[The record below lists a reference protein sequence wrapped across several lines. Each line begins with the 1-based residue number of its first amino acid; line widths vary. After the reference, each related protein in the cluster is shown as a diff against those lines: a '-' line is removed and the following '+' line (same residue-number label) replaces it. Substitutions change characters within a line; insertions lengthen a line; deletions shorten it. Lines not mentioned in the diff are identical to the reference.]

1 LKLCD
6 GRTDGASF
14 PDRSHTDITEEGK
27 MGNSEY
33 RDALNFIVGMTL
45 GALVGTTAALLLA
58 PQSGKRTRR
67 QLARKAEE
75 LGDTATEAFDEAR
88 EETRRLADR
97 TARETKRLADRAR
110 TRADRTSDRLSEAV
124 DRGRERLSR

>member
-1 LKLCD
+1 
-6 GRTDGASF
+6 
-14 PDRSHTDITEEGK
+14 